1 MPRVHV
7 VADVHGNA
15 EALARAGE
23 GADALLV
30 LGDLVDFVDYHDH
43 SQGILGTLFG
53 VDNVATFAGLRRAGA
68 RQEMAE
74 FAKNLWDSLSDPSAA
89 VDEAVRKQ
97 YATLFAGMTAPTY
110 VIPGNVD
117 VPRLMPEFSTAGI
130 YLPDGGTVTIGGL
143 RFGFV
148 GGSLLPEGASVRA
161 DAAWQPHMRTPAD
174 FAAAVAGLDTVD
186 VLCSHIP
193 PEVPELVYDV
203 VARNAEL
210 GSRALR
216 ARILADQPRW
226 SLFGHVHQPLAGRAR
241 IDRTECRNVGHFK
254 ETARPYVLRW

>member
-43 SQGILGTLFG
+43 SQGILGALFG
-53 VDNVATFAGLRRAGA
+53 ADNVAVFARLRREGA
-68 RQEMAE
+68 RQEMAA
-74 FAKNLWDSLSDPSAA
+74 FAKTLWDSLADPAAA

-97 YATLFAGMTAPTY
+97 YAALFGGMATPTY

-117 VPRLMPEFSTAGI
+117 VPRLMPEFSSAGI
-130 YLPDGGTVTIGGL
+130 HLADGQVVTIGGL

-148 GGSLLPEGASVRA
+148 GGSLLPEGGTIRS
-161 DAAWQPHMRTPAD
+161 DAAWQPHMRTPAA
-174 FAAAVAGLDTVD
+174 FTGAVEALDTVD

-193 PEVPELVYDV
+193 PAVPELVYDV
-203 VARNAEL
+203 VARGAEP
-210 GSRALR
+210 GSEALR
-216 ARILADQPRW
+216 ERIRDDQPRW
-226 SLFGHVHQPLAGRAR
+226 SLFGHVHQPLAARAR

-254 ETARPYVLRW
+254 VTTQPYVLHW